1 MPCSFHIVPSP
12 KFLTWVLSRP
22 CCSFIYASDLFQ
34 IPFLEFLFK
43 PSSITVPYILGW
55 PESSFGFLRAILWKT
70 EMNFL
75 VHSVHFFYPFPE
87 GSSPFLKI
95 LSHSRCLTTSTDPS
109 KLPPVCLLPFWT
121 SWIFMFYVATPC
133 YFTLLYPIFNDLN
146 KIDIGCVLRHC
157 VHTHYWHLQL
167 RHLIPCLS

>member
-22 CCSFIYASDLFQ
+22 CCSSIYASDLFQ

-121 SWIFMFYVATPC
+121 SKIFQSVS
-133 YFTLLYPIFNDLN
+133 TLSERN
-146 KIDIGCVLRHC
+146 KKKDF
-157 VHTHYWHLQL
+157 VHSCFRKLMWKWSSLL
-167 RHLIPCLS
+167 GEDDGSCN